1 MGKAKSKWT
10 KEDYIRA
17 EKKRLAKIFDRLP
30 QNAASAAEKLIDNAA
45 FMAVSLQELQ
55 EIINEKGYVEE
66 YQNGANQSGI
76 KKSSECDI
84 YNTMIKNF
92 NATMKQ
98 LFDLLP
104 DGKPGVSDADAND
117 PLMKFIVGG
126 GST

>member
-1 MGKAKSKWT
+1 MGKAKNKWT
-10 KEDYIRA
+10 KDDYIKA
-17 EKKRLAKIFDRLP
+17 EKKRLAKIFDKLP

-76 KKSSECDI
+76 KKSSEVDI

-92 NATMKQ
+92 NTTMKQ

-104 DGKPGVSDADAND
+104 EKPGGGDPDAND
-117 PLMKFIVGG
+117 PLMQYIAGG
-126 GST
+126 GSS